1 MILVILLFTLLL
13 VLLLV
18 GPLWYQSRQ
27 VRPIQ
32 SDENLRLYQER
43 CADLA
48 QSDME
53 EEQKQALQLELDR
66 EFLASQAEDKPQQAS
81 SSRKR
86 WPVLLLL
93 LAFCL
98 SGALGLYQIWG
109 ASNELRATAL
119 LEKTTVRELTK
130 DEQQELAVR
139 LERAAARNSKNPE
152 WGFLSGRMSLEQGQ
166 YERAAK
172 VFADVLVALP
182 LDDVA
187 DRSAVMNMLAQAR
200 FFGAGQKVT
209 PETYDLLKGSLEL
222 NPNQPQ
228 TQGLAGMMAF
238 ELKQYRAAIEH
249 WRALWQAMGE
259 GPEAELLVQGMTRAA
274 EHLQAQGESV
284 DLSFLTE
291 RVMLKVHVD
300 VSPEVRRAF
309 APDTVVFVAARAVN
323 GPAMPLAAQKLT
335 LAQLPIDITLTD
347 AQAMA
352 PGMNLSRFAEVSVRA
367 HLSQTGEP
375 AVKAGDYVAEQSPV
389 DPKQK
394 ASITLLI
401 HSKR

>member
-1 MILVILLFTLLL
+1 MILVTLLFTLLL
-13 VLLLV
+13 ALLLV

-27 VRPIQ
+27 VSPIQ

-66 EFLASQAEDKPQQAS
+66 EFLANQTEEKPQLAS

-86 WPVLLLL
+86 WPVLVLLL
-93 LAFCL
+93 LFCL
-98 SGALGLYQIWG
+98 SGAFGLYQIWG
-109 ASNELRATAL
+109 ASNELRATEL
-119 LEKTTVRELTK
+119 LEKTTVRELSK
-130 DEQQELAVR
+130 DEQQELAAR
-139 LERAAARNSKNPE
+139 LERAAKRNNKNPE

-166 YERAAK
+166 YERAAS

-182 LDDVA
+182 MDDVT

-200 FFGAGQKVT
+200 FFGANQKVT
-209 PETYDLLKGSLEL
+209 PETYELLKGSLEL

-238 ELKQYRAAIEH
+238 ELGHYQAAIGH
-249 WRALWQAMGE
+249 WKALWQNLGDS
-259 GPEAELLVQGMTRAA
+259 PEADLLAQGIKRAA
-274 EHLQAQGESV
+274 EHLNAQGETV
-284 DLSFLTE
+284 DLRFLTE
-291 RVMLKVHVD
+291 RVALKVHVD
-300 VSPEVRRAF
+300 VSPEVRQAF
-309 APDTVVFVAARAVN
+309 APDTVVFVAARAVD
-323 GPAMPLAAQKLT
+323 GPPMPLAVQKLT

-347 AQAMA
+347 AQAMV
-352 PGMNLSRFAEVSVRA
+352 PGMSLSNFAQVSVRA
-367 HLSQTGEP
+367 HLSTTGAP
-375 AVKAGDYVAEQSPV
+375 TVKAGDYAAEQTPV

-401 HSKR
+401 HSKL

>member
-1 MILVILLFTLLL
+1 MILVTLLFTLLL
-13 VLLLV
+13 ALLLV

-27 VRPIQ
+27 VSPIQ

-66 EFLASQAEDKPQQAS
+66 EFLANQTEEKPQLAS

-86 WPVLLLL
+86 WPVLVLLL
-93 LAFCL
+93 LFCL
-98 SGALGLYQIWG
+98 SGAFGLYQIWG
-109 ASNELRATAL
+109 ASNELRATEL
-119 LEKTTVRELTK
+119 LEKTTVRELSK
-130 DEQQELAVR
+130 DEQQELAAR
-139 LERAAARNSKNPE
+139 LERAAKRNNKNPE

-166 YERAAK
+166 YERAAS

-182 LDDVA
+182 MDDVT

-200 FFGAGQKVT
+200 FFGANQKVT
-209 PETYDLLKGSLEL
+209 PETYELLKGSLEL

-238 ELKQYRAAIEH
+238 ELGHYQAAIGH
-249 WRALWQAMGE
+249 WKALWQNLGDS
-259 GPEAELLVQGMTRAA
+259 PEADLLAQGIKRAA
-274 EHLQAQGESV
+274 EHLNAQGETV
-284 DLSFLTE
+284 DLRFLTE
-291 RVMLKVHVD
+291 RVALKVHVD
-300 VSPEVRRAF
+300 VSPEVRQAF
-309 APDTVVFVAARAVN
+309 APDTVVFVAARAVD
-323 GPAMPLAAQKLT
+323 GPPMPLAVQKLT

-347 AQAMA
+347 AQAMV
-352 PGMNLSRFAEVSVRA
+352 PGMSLSNFAQVSVRA
-367 HLSQTGEP
+367 HLSTTGAP
-375 AVKAGDYVAEQSPV
+375 TVKAGDYAAEQTPV

-394 ASITLLI
+394 AGITLLI
-401 HSKR
+401 HSKL